1 MERNSEILKRRTDL
15 ADFFGNGQNCY
26 KDFMTESFREESMA
40 YLGSNLRDPHNE
52 LMQVLVDMGLL
63 GVLGYFGLLIATLIQ
78 AFRTWKKNEVQI
90 AVIVTLCVYLIQGL
104 VNGYSI
110 YHLPLL
116 FLFLGLANGGMTRT
130 K

>member
-1 MERNSEILKRRTDL
+1 
-15 ADFFGNGQNCY
+15 
-26 KDFMTESFREESMA
+26 MA